1 MKVLRKLPLS
11 AALALALAAPAQAQ
25 SLVELFE
32 SARSYDA
39 AYQAAKAQ
47 YEASKAKADQALA
60 LLLPTSNLVLSANRS
75 GLDYSTS
82 SPGVPATNVNFT
94 RWFSSQS
101 AALTASQPLFR
112 PANLAGYSQSKK
124 TTEPS
129 ARTACFCRARIGGEN
144 QPSVL

>member
-1 MKVLRKLPLS
+1 MKVFRKLPLS
-11 AALALALAAPAQAQ
+11 AALALALVVPAQAQ

-60 LLLPTSNLVLSANRS
+60 LLLPTSNLVLSANRAGIDYTS
-75 GLDYSTS
+75 GTS
-82 SPGVPATNVNFT
+82 GVPSYS
-94 RWFSSQS
+94 RWFTSQS

-112 PANLAGYSQSKK
+112 PGNLVGFTKARNNSAKRLPSWFPQSK
-124 TTEPS
+124 S
-129 ARTACFCRARIGGEN
+129 WW
-144 QPSVL
+144 